1 MRALILSELVGK
13 PLGNLE
19 KLFVF
24 VRFCLRLLRT
34 DLRNKFFLL
43 ICHNSLTLHLLDSA
57 FGVQRF
63 SDIEDIGVDLPHI
76 VLIAAVDDEVLELFY
91 RQTYDLVQLLQ
102 LLKPFVERVDER
114 CVSETELYNLV
125 VTLSIVSIDLKDP
138 VNQLQSNQMI
148 LRISSIKL
156 HKHLLSAKHVRSLQ
170 DLPQD
175 SIFNLGVL

>member
-1 MRALILSELVGK
+1 LILSERLGK
-13 PLGNLE
+13 LLGNPE

-24 VRFCLRLLRT
+24 ARFCLRLLRT
-34 DLRNKFFLL
+34 ELRNKFFLL

-102 LLKPFVERVDER
+102 LLKPFV
-114 CVSETELYNLV
+114 
-125 VTLSIVSIDLKDP
+125 
-138 VNQLQSNQMI
+138 
-148 LRISSIKL
+148 
-156 HKHLLSAKHVRSLQ
+156 
-170 DLPQD
+170 
-175 SIFNLGVL
+175 

>member
-1 MRALILSELVGK
+1 MRALIISELLCK
-13 PLGNLE
+13 LFGNNE

-24 VRFCLRLLRT
+24 VRFCLRLFRT
-34 DLRNKFFLL
+34 DICNKFFLL
-43 ICHNSLTLHLLDSA
+43 ICHNSLTLCQLDRA
-57 FGVQRF
+57 FDVQRF
-63 SDIEDIGVDLPHI
+63 IDIEDIDVDLPHI
-76 VLIAAVDDEVLELFY
+76 VLIAVVDDEVLELFH
-91 RQTYDLVQLLQ
+91 RQTYNLVLFLQ

-114 CVSETELYNLV
+114 CVFETDLDNLV

-148 LRISSIKL
+148 LRISRIKL

-175 SIFNLGVL
+175 MIINLCVL

>member
-1 MRALILSELVGK
+1 MILSELLGK
-13 PLGNLE
+13 LLGNLE

-24 VRFCLRLLRT
+24 DRFCLLLLRT
-34 DLRNKFFLL
+34 DLRNKLFLM
-43 ICHNSLTLHLLDSA
+43 ICHYNFALHLLVSA
-57 FGVQRF
+57 FDIQRF

-76 VLIAAVDDEVLELFY
+76 VLIAAADDEVLELFY
-91 RQTYDLVQLLQ
+91 RQTYDLVLLLQ

>member
-1 MRALILSELVGK
+1 MRALILSELLGK
-13 PLGNLE
+13 LLGNLE

-24 VRFCLRLLRT
+24 VRICLRLFRT
-34 DLRNKFFLL
+34 ELRNKFFLL

-102 LLKPFVERVDER
+102 LLKPFVE
-114 CVSETELYNLV
+114 
-125 VTLSIVSIDLKDP
+125 
-138 VNQLQSNQMI
+138 
-148 LRISSIKL
+148 
-156 HKHLLSAKHVRSLQ
+156 
-170 DLPQD
+170 
-175 SIFNLGVL
+175 